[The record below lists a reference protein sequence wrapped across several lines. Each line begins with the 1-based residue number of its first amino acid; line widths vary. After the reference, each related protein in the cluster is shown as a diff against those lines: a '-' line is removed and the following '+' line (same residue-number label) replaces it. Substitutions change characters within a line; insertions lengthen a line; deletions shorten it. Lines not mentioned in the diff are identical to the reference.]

1 MVWWLSVNIRKER
14 IKDNRSL
21 FLSLF
26 HWAHL
31 SGNVAKSFAIA
42 VTFKMKQM
50 PACLRWSGW
59 FLVYQHLLAVIE
71 HSHPIRSH
79 FHRLVFSKI
88 FIVNVFTV
96 ITEIFSLIYYSHNF
110 ARSSIELFVYYLVVK
125 FLTTKKRHGI
135 KTITSDFLLNSSK
148 LFGQYTSKATSAR
161 NDNNRHETS
170 IYNHQPRQM
179 LANRASKGLG
189 LYYSAIH
196 FKIQVET
203 VTLLQ

>member
-1 MVWWLSVNIRKER
+1 MKALFFVKNRQQCHGVMVWWLSVNIRIER

-21 FLSLF
+21 FLSVF

-42 VTFKMKQM
+42 VIFKLKQM

-59 FLVYQHLLAVIE
+59 FLVYQHLLVVIE

-96 ITEIFSLIYYSHNF
+96 ITEIFALIYYSHNF

-125 FLTTKKRHGI
+125 FLTTKQTTCYKNHHER
-135 KTITSDFLLNSSK
+135 LLVK
-148 LFGQYTSKATSAR
+148 QLKAFR
-161 NDNNRHETS
+161 
-170 IYNHQPRQM
+170 PV
-179 LANRASKGLG
+179 
-189 LYYSAIH
+189 H
-196 FKIQVET
+196 F
-203 VTLLQ
+203 